1 MLEPRFFY
9 NITLANAE
17 IGKILRDPDTG
28 DVLCFD
34 GKDGFEKA
42 KDYMNEMFPEHT
54 PYYITE
60 YRNGVQNRIW
70 FSEDDI
76 IAGVKIGWSYTQ
88 HYVGDVILDD
98 EFEEVS

>member
-34 GKDGFEKA
+34 DKDGFEKA

-54 PYYITE
+54 PVLHYGVSQRNSE
-60 YRNGVQNRIW
+60 QSLVFRRRHYRRRQNRL
-70 FSEDDI
+70 ELYP
-76 IAGVKIGWSYTQ
+76 A
-88 HYVGDVILDD
+88 LRR
-98 EFEEVS
+98 